1 MKRPG
6 EFHNYG
12 GVVIFQVIT
21 SILSSYVGGIPL
33 LMNLGEKSPPH
44 SKEEEA
50 HEIVYP
56 AFLTAR
62 ALAWDPS

>member
-12 GVVIFQVIT
+12 GVVIFQFIT
-21 SILSSYVGGIPL
+21 SILSSYVGRIPL

-44 SKEEEA
+44 DKEAETR
-50 HEIVYP
+50 EIVCP